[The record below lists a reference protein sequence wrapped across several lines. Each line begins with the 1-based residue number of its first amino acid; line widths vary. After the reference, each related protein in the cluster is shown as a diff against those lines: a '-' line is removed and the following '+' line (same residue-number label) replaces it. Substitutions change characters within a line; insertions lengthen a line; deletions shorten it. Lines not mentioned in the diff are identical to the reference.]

1 MIVLDFVND
10 IGNYRHLKYVEKLE
24 RKRQK
29 GKKA

>member
-10 IGNYRHLKYVEKLE
+10 IGNYRHLKYVKKLE
-24 RKRQK
+24 KEKEK